1 MPGQGPLQARLA
13 AHYWSANFGFIDP
26 TDGCEQLF
34 GQQLIGNCHSARGED
49 GAFEDDGEATTAVNR
64 KAPVKMIAEAYITAS
79 TAVIGGDA
87 YQ

>member
-1 MPGQGPLQARLA
+1 LRCLAKALFKLASPRIIGPQ
-13 AHYWSANFGFIDP
+13 I
-26 TDGCEQLF
+26 DGCEQLF

-64 KAPVKMIAEAYITAS
+64 KAPMKMIAEAYITAS